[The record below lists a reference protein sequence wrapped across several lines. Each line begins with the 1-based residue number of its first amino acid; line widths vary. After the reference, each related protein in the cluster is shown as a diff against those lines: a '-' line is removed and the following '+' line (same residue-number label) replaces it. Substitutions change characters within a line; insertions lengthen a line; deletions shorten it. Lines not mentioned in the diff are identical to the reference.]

1 MNLYSQFKEQK
12 TNDKAFLI
20 ILAFSFLFWLLAKI
34 PFLWDFVLFGV
45 FYEMGAILAL
55 LGSVAL
61 TVYFLIK
68 WILTKFNFTSIYF
81 YAFLLGT
88 LTLLIMRLVES
99 ITFNGI
105 TLMSA

>member
-1 MNLYSQFKEQK
+1 MKLYSQFREQK

-20 ILAFSFLFWLLAKI
+20 ILVFSFLFWLLAKI

-55 LGSVAL
+55 LGSAVL

-68 WILTKFNFTSIYF
+68 WILTKFNFTSIYL

-88 LTLLIMRLVES
+88 LTLLMMRLVYS
-99 ITFNGI
+99 ISLNGI
-105 TLMSA
+105 TLF